1 MFTQILF
8 SPLMNTTTDVA
19 KGFIGLLG
27 FILSLALT
35 AGLIIFLRK
44 PLAQLLGK
52 LIDDETIA
60 QKIILFVFAL
70 LALAGLYSAIGSF
83 YPDRYVNLFN
93 IDNKFQ
99 VGEFFHLTLYG
110 LLNLLSGFAEVIKWA
125 VVAVAIFFV
134 GYSLRKMKGD

>member
-1 MFTQILF
+1 MFSQILY
-8 SPLMNTTTDVA
+8 SPLMNTTQDVA

-27 FILSLALT
+27 FVVSLALT
-35 AGLIIFLRK
+35 AALIMFLRK

-60 QKIILFVFAL
+60 QKISLFVFVL

-83 YPDRYVNLFN
+83 YPDRYANLFSIN
-93 IDNKFQ
+93 NKFQ
-99 VGEFFHLTLYG
+99 VGEFFHLALYG
-110 LLNLLSGFAEVIKWA
+110 LLNLLSGFAEVLKWA

-134 GYSLRKMKGD
+134 GYSVRKTKGD